1 MEVLL
6 PERHRPGCEK
16 PRFWGWLLVLL
27 LGSACSTEAVGISE
41 CRDVEYARCEA
52 SVACGVIASDEVND
66 CKRFYRDHCLHGMKG
81 DEVPTAD
88 EHRECLELIEE
99 AGKAAQAS
107 LGMGGA
113 SEPNEK
119 ACKVIAAPWKKD
131 ECAYLIAESSSMGG
145 SESGK

>member
-6 PERHRPGCEK
+6 RERHV
-16 PRFWGWLLVLL
+16 PRCAERRCAGWMPLL
-27 LGSACSTEAVGISE
+27 LLIMGCSTKAVGINE

-52 SVACGVIASDEVND
+52 SVACGVIEADEVDN

-81 DEVPTAD
+81 DEVPSAD
-88 EHRECLELIEE
+88 EHKDCIELIES
-99 AGKAAQAS
+99 AGEAAQAS

-113 SEPNEK
+113 SEPDEK
-119 ACKVIAAPWKKD
+119 ACKLIAAPWKSE

-145 SESGK
+145 SE